1 MQNRISKIIKSK
13 EVKQIIITLFL
24 RVLGVLTLFGF
35 TLFLTNNYSATIV
48 GEYEIIR
55 VFLLIIGSVIVVGTE
70 HSILYIVGRLTA
82 YNQLENR
89 IGKIYFNI
97 VKIIFF
103 SSIIIIFF
111 FFLIPRNIIIDFYNQ
126 DYIMYNYIQKAVL
139 FSFFYSLTIFNTE
152 MLRALNYINLSELFR
167 NFFKFS
173 IIILGSIVLLYLGNP
188 LWIIDCYI
196 YGFVL
201 LSMITTLLIVI
212 DIKRKNSVIIE
223 KENHIGEEF
232 TVYSILKKSYPMGI
246 SGLCFFIMLSVDVF
260 LLKKYFGSQTVA
272 YYSIAVKLLTILSM
286 VIVAIN
292 INIAPK
298 VSELYHSNERIK
310 LKELLKRSQKI
321 ICIINI
327 PIGLFLILFGKKILL
342 IFGQNY
348 VDAYYSMVI
357 LVIGQMIASL
367 FGSTA
372 ITLNMIGQQ
381 QKFKFIILS
390 ATLVNICLNI
400 VLTPKYGMIGGA
412 ISFTISLLF
421 WNSVSFYFFLKKQK
435 ISNI

>member
-1 MQNRISKIIKSK
+1 MQNKISKIIKSK

-89 IGKIYFNI
+89 IGKIYFNV

-103 SSIIIIFF
+103 SSIIIIFI
-111 FFLIPRNIIIDFYNQ
+111 FFLIPKNIILDFYNQ

-152 MLRALNYINLSELFR
+152 MLRALNYINVSELFR

-173 IIILGSIVLLYLGNP
+173 IIILGSIVLLYFGNP

-196 YGFVL
+196 YGFFL
-201 LSMITTLLIVI
+201 LSIITTLLIVI
-212 DIKRKNSVIIE
+212 DIKRKKSIIE
-223 KENHIGEEF
+223 KEDYIGEEF
-232 TVYSILKKSYPMGI
+232 TIYSILKKSYPMGI

-298 VSELYHSNERIK
+298 VSELYYSNERIK

-321 ICIINI
+321 ICIMNI

-381 QKFKFIILS
+381 QKFQFIILS

-400 VLTPKYGMIGGA
+400 VLIPKYGMIGGA
-412 ISFTISLLF
+412 MSFTISLLF